1 MVYYYC
7 CTKRFGEKEKAVVLA
22 RGNKMS
28 LTDRL
33 NFSQEKL
40 FKILSDNLLKS
51 DGKTRNLID
60 CKENIL
66 FAWDSKTK
74 RLFTQNIKYFKDKD
88 AGFYQVRQH
97 LSTRKKVS
105 KTKYDCF
112 KYINTNNAAPLP
124 YYFSSDHELSSK
136 YKRKIVNNL
145 GVGGR
150 GGREH
155 GGICAMRVFHLEK
168 KK

>member
-1 MVYYYC
+1 
-7 CTKRFGEKEKAVVLA
+7 
-22 RGNKMS
+22 MS

-88 AGFYQVRQH
+88 AGFYQVR
-97 LSTRKKVS
+97 L
-105 KTKYDCF
+105 CF
-112 KYINTNNAAPLP
+112 IYFKFNFVFISFTSLYI
-124 YYFSSDHELSSK
+124 YF
-136 YKRKIVNNL
+136 NL
-145 GVGGR
+145 FNY
-150 GGREH
+150 H
-155 GGICAMRVFHLEK
+155 NL
-168 KK
+168 